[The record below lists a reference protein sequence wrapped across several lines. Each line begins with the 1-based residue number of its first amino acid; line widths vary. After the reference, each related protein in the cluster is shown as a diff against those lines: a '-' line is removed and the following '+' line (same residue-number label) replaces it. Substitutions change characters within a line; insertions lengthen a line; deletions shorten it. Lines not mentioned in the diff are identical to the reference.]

1 MSEAIL
7 ESDRSL
13 TAHRGL
19 SEFTATHAHWAL
31 RIALA
36 SVFIY
41 HGVSKL
47 AGVEQFAQMMNLSY
61 IVALLVALAEFGGG
75 ALVLVGGVTRS
86 WVTRLGASFFIPV
99 LIGAITMVHW
109 GQWNFVANEAYP
121 MGGSEFQVT
130 LLLISIYLLIKGNRT

>member
-13 TAHRGL
+13 TTHRGL

-41 HGVSKL
+41 HGVGKL

-61 IVALLVALAEFGGG
+61 TVALLVALAEFGGG

-109 GQWNFVANEAYP
+109 SQWNFVANEAYP

-130 LLLISIYLLIKGNRT
+130 LLLISIYLLIKGNRA

>member
-1 MSEAIL
+1 MLEAIL
-7 ESDRSL
+7 ETDRSL

-31 RIALA
+31 RVALA

-41 HGVSKL
+41 HGVGKL

-61 IVALLVALAEFGGG
+61 AVALLVALAEFGGG

-86 WVTRLGASFFIPV
+86 WVTRLGASFFVPV
-99 LIGAITMVHW
+99 LIGAITIVHW

-121 MGGSEFQVT
+121 MGGAEFQVT
-130 LLLISIYLLIKGNRT
+130 LLLISIYLLIKGNRA

>member
-7 ESDRSL
+7 ESNRTL
-13 TAHRGL
+13 TTHRGL
-19 SEFTATHAHWAL
+19 SEFAATHAHWAL
-31 RIALA
+31 RVALA

-41 HGVSKL
+41 HGVGKL

-61 IVALLVALAEFGGG
+61 TVALLVALAEFGGG
-75 ALVLVGGVTRS
+75 VLVLAGGVTRS

-109 GQWNFVANEAYP
+109 GQWSFVANEAYP

-130 LLLISIYLLIKGNRT
+130 LLLISIYLLIKGNRS

>member
-1 MSEAIL
+1 
-7 ESDRSL
+7 
-13 TAHRGL
+13 
-19 SEFTATHAHWAL
+19 

-41 HGVSKL
+41 HGVGKL

-61 IVALLVALAEFGGG
+61 TVALLVALAEFGGG

-86 WVTRLGASFFIPV
+86 WVTRLGASFFVPV

-109 GQWNFVANEAYP
+109 GQWSFVANEAYP

>member
-1 MSEAIL
+1 MSEVI
-7 ESDRSL
+7 SGTNHSL
-13 TAHRGL
+13 APSQGL
-19 SEFTATHAHWAL
+19 SEFATTHAHWAL

-41 HGVSKL
+41 HGVGKL

-61 IVALLVALAEFGGG
+61 TVALLVALAEF
-75 ALVLVGGVTRS
+75 VGGFLVVAGGLTRD

-99 LIGAITMVHW
+99 MVGAIAMVHW
-109 GQWNFVANEAYP
+109 GQWSFVGNEAYP

-130 LLLISIYLLIKGNRT
+130 LLLTSLYFLVKGNRA

>member
-7 ESDRSL
+7 DSDRSL

-41 HGVSKL
+41 HGVGKL

-61 IVALLVALAEFGGG
+61 TVALLVALAEFGGG
-75 ALVLVGGVTRS
+75 VLILVGGVTRS
-86 WVTRLGASFFIPV
+86 WVTRLGASFFVPV

-109 GQWNFVANEAYP
+109 GQWSFVANEAYP

-130 LLLISIYLLIKGNRT
+130 LLLVSLYLLIKGNRA

>member
-7 ESDRSL
+7 ETDRSL
-13 TAHRGL
+13 TTHGGL
-19 SEFTATHAHWAL
+19 SEFAATHAHWAL

-41 HGVSKL
+41 HGVGKL

-61 IVALLVALAEFGGG
+61 TVALLVALAEFGGG

-86 WVTRLGASFFIPV
+86 WVTRLGTSFFIPV

-109 GQWNFVANEAYP
+109 GQWSFVANEAYP

>member
-7 ESDRSL
+7 DSDRSL

-41 HGVSKL
+41 HGVGKL

-61 IVALLVALAEFGGG
+61 TVALLVALAEFGGG
-75 ALVLVGGVTRS
+75 VLILVGGVTRS
-86 WVTRLGASFFIPV
+86 WVTRLGASFFVPV

-109 GQWNFVANEAYP
+109 GQWSFVANEAYP

-130 LLLISIYLLIKGNRT
+130 LLLVSLYLLIKGNRT

>member
-7 ESDRSL
+7 DSDRSL
-13 TAHRGL
+13 TTHRGL

-41 HGVSKL
+41 HGVGKL

>member
-7 ESDRSL
+7 ESDRTL
-13 TAHRGL
+13 PTYRGL
-19 SEFTATHAHWAL
+19 SRFTATHAHWAL

-36 SVFIY
+36 SVFVY
-41 HGVSKL
+41 HGVGKL

-61 IVALLVALAEFGGG
+61 TVALLVALAEFGGG
-75 ALVLVGGVTRS
+75 VLVLVGGVTRS
-86 WVTRLGASFFIPV
+86 WVTRLGASFFVPV
-99 LIGAITMVHW
+99 LIGAITMVHR

-130 LLLISIYLLIKGNRT
+130 LLLISIYLLIKGNRG

>member
-41 HGVSKL
+41 HGVGKL